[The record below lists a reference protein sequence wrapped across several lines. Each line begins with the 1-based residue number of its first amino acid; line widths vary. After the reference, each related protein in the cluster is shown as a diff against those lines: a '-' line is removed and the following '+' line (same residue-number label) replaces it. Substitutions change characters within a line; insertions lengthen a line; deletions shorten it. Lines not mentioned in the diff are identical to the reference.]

1 MSKGTRNLPEVFQEF
16 QESGKALPKWVLQS
30 GRATQ
35 FWENHG
41 DSFLEL
47 VRLKPDWLKKSF
59 ESLGCTNFLQGLSQA
74 SMQQFENCFPMLM
87 DASLLSAI
95 SLEKYWKSLEKSE
108 DLESRKLSIAR
119 YFLSRKSA
127 FDSLKAELQREVS
140 RTCLYSHPLWNKQD
154 YSNFDSNLKS
164 ALSEDL
170 FNFWNQ
176 YSSELQILYLQHP
189 GDWWSEFFK
198 QWVYL
203 VLLGKNES
211 RDLLLQLLGQYHQNT
226 ILSSRQFPAIQ
237 ERFPKLLASVQSA
250 FQADKDMLLECVKQE
265 MLSQENFKNLINS
278 HTSQVFLKELAF
290 TVVVTL
296 LFCWFLDWENVYY
309 WMSLTAGLNFLE
321 AWFAFFKPYKPYYL
335 FKFKLQGLKFMKRT
349 PTELFSFLALMDF
362 EPEETRLKILW
373 NSMKQD
379 SWYVFPLL
387 KC

>member
-1 MSKGTRNLPEVFQEF
+1 MSKGTRNLSEVFQNF
-16 QESGKALPKWVLQS
+16 QESGSALPKWVFQS
-30 GRATQ
+30 SSATQ

-47 VRLKPDWLKKSF
+47 ARLKPDWLKGSL
-59 ESLGCTNFLQGLSQA
+59 ESAGTAGFLQSLNQA
-74 SMQQFENCFPMLM
+74 STQQFENCFPLLM
-87 DASLLSAI
+87 DSSLLSAI
-95 SLEKYWKSLEKSE
+95 SLEKYWRSLERSE

-119 YFLSRKSA
+119 YFLSRRSA
-127 FDSLKAELQREVS
+127 FDALKPELQREVS
-140 RTCLYSHPLWNKQD
+140 RTSLYSHPLWSKQD
-154 YSNFDSNLKS
+154 YCNFDLNLKS

-170 FNFWNQ
+170 VNCWNKYGAEIQ
-176 YSSELQILYLQHP
+176 ALYLQAP
-189 GDWWSEFFK
+189 GNWWSEFLK
-198 QWVYL
+198 QWVFL
-203 VLLGKNES
+203 VILGKSGS

-226 ILSSRQFPAIQ
+226 ILSSRQYLDVQA
-237 ERFPKLLASVQSA
+237 RFPKLLESIQSA
-250 FQADKDMLLECVKQE
+250 FQEDKEKLLDCVKQE
-265 MLSQENFKNLINS
+265 MLTQENFKNLINS

-309 WMSLTAGLNFLE
+309 WMSLTAALNFVE
-321 AWFAFFKPYKPYYL
+321 AWFAFLKPYKPYYL

-349 PTELFSFLALMDF
+349 PTELFSFLALMGF

>member
-16 QESGKALPKWVLQS
+16 QESGKALPKWVFQS
-30 GRATQ
+30 SSAIQ

-47 VRLKPDWLKKSF
+47 VRLKPDWLDNSF
-59 ESLGCTNFLQGLSQA
+59 EHVSSTIFLQSLNQA
-74 SMQQFENCFPMLM
+74 STQQFENCFPMIM

-108 DLESRKLSIAR
+108 ELESRKLSIAR
-119 YFLSRKSA
+119 YFLSKRSA
-127 FDSLKAELQREVS
+127 FEALKPELQREVS

-154 YSNFDSNLKS
+154 YSNFDENLKS
-164 ALSEDL
+164 ALSEEL
-170 FNFWNQ
+170 VNFWNQ

-189 GDWWSEFFK
+189 GGLWSEFLK
-198 QWVYL
+198 QWIYL

-226 ILSSRQFPAIQ
+226 ILSSRQFPDIQ
-237 ERFPKLLASVQSA
+237 ARFPKLLESAQIA
-250 FQADKDMLLECVKQE
+250 FQNDKEKLLDCVKQE
-265 MLSQENFKNLINS
+265 MLSQENFMKLINS
-278 HTSQVFLKELAF
+278 HTTQVFPKELAF

-296 LFCWFLDWENVYY
+296 LFCWFFDWENVYY
-309 WMSLTAGLNFLE
+309 WMSLTAVLNFVE
-321 AWFAFFKPYKPYYL
+321 AWFAFLRPYKPYYL

-349 PTELFSFLALMDF
+349 PTEIFSFLALMGF
-362 EPEETRLKILW
+362 EPEEVRLKILW